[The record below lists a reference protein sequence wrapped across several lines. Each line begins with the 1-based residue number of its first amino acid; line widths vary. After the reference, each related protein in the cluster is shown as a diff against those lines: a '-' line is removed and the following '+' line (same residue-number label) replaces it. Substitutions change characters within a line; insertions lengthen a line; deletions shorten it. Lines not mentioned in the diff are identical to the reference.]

1 MALRSLVLADMALK
15 ILDDGTEVA
24 EFSYDFAL
32 DAKAMDDQIVTTNDD
47 GSLYIEGYASDF
59 DVDRQDE
66 AFEPGAFER
75 GLDKYL
81 TTNPILLYHHQS
93 GTALGQVE
101 EAKIDSKGMFIKA
114 RVDAPEPGTLIADYY
129 RKIKNGTIRAF
140 SVGGKFM
147 RRMTPNGPRIFDVDL
162 GEISVTPYPVNPRTL
177 FAVAGKAFDG
187 IEVQS
192 TDDLSEVDALLDRLN
207 GVFESLEG
215 KAVTT
220 TDDTQD

>member
-1 MALRSLVLADMALK
+1 MKVKTLN
-15 ILDDGTEVA
+15 DGSQVA
-24 EFSYDFAL
+24 EFQYDFAL
-32 DAKAMDDQIVTTNDD
+32 DAKAMDEQIVTTNDD

-93 GTALGQVE
+93 GTALGQVVD
-101 EAKIDSKGMFIKA
+101 AKIDQKGMFIKA
-114 RVDAPEPGTLIADYY
+114 RVDEPEPGTLIADYY
-129 RKIKNGTIRAF
+129 RKIKKGTLRAF

-147 RRMTPNGPRIFDVDL
+147 RRMTENGPRIFDVDL

-187 IEVQS
+187 APVEQR
-192 TDDLSEVDALLDRLN
+192 DDLGEVDALLDRLN
-207 GVFESLEG
+207 GVFDAIEG

-220 TDDTQD
+220 EEAATD